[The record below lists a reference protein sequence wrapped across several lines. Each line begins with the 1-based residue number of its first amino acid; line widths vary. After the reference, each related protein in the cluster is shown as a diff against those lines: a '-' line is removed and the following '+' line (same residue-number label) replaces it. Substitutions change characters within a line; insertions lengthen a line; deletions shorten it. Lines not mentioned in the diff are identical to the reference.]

1 MRLRFVFVTVGC
13 CVGWIACGNDTSTPT
28 LVKDGGTD
36 ASVDVSSDTAQPP
49 LQDSAPTD
57 AADAAYYAA
66 PCDPNNDMCMGAKK
80 CCQIAGKSADGGP
93 NFGCVLLKPPDNICP
108 PVM

>member
-1 MRLRFVFVTVGC
+1 MRLRFLFVTLAC
-13 CVGWIACGNDTSTPT
+13 CAGWIACGSDTSTST
-28 LVKDGGTD
+28 TKDGGAD
-36 ASVDVSSDTAQPP
+36 ASLDVSSDTTQPP
-49 LQDSAPTD
+49 PQDSGSSQD
-57 AADAAYYAA
+57 AADSAYFAA

-93 NFGCVLLKPPDNICP
+93 NFGCVLMKPPDNICP